1 MNDILQYTSPATS
14 FTEALPIGNGR
25 IGGMVYGGIGK
36 DLIGLN
42 EDSIWSGGPRY
53 RVNPDAREGL
63 AEVRRLLF
71 EGDIPAA
78 EKIVF
83 EKMQGIPEGCRHY
96 MPLGDLTIEF
106 GNDEAGDSF
115 GRFTG
120 RVSEE
125 ADESAEKE
133 PDKANEPASEE
144 DEAKNSGSDCGKN
157 DTAYRREL
165 DISRAVACVKYTES
179 GVEYVREY
187 FVSAPDNALVMNI
200 KSSVP
205 GKISLAAELGGR
217 DDYYD
222 NNRPCGDNM
231 IMFSGGSGSEN
242 GIAFAAVLCGKCEG
256 GTIRTLGSKLVI
268 ENADEAFLAVT
279 ARTSFYECLSGKRCV
294 DVSDI
299 AEECINTGKTKNTS
313 EMEECTDG
321 ITDSRVTGEKG
332 FGVTGYAK
340 TEEKSNSVGRYADHA
355 LEDARAILERDY
367 GIIRKDHI
375 ADYKRYYDRVKLT
388 LNDNSEGASGLPT
401 DLRLARIKNGLDGN
415 VAGGTQGFSGG
426 NVNTGG
432 ISDNKLMELYF
443 KFGRYLMI
451 SGSRPG
457 TQPLNL
463 QGIWNKDMWPAWGS
477 KYTVNINAEMNY
489 WPAESCNLSECHEP
503 LFDLLERVSERGRIV
518 AKEMYG
524 ANKGFVCHH
533 NTDIW
538 GDSAPQ
544 DKWMPATIW
553 PMGAAWLALH
563 VFEHYEYTRDI
574 RFLSEKYNLIKGAAE
589 FFTEFLVEDGK
600 GHLVT
605 CPSVSP
611 ENTYKTEKGVT
622 GCLAVGPSM
631 DSQIITVLFE
641 SAIKCTEIL
650 GTDGEF
656 AEELKGLLEKIPKPE
671 VGKYGT
677 IKEWAEDYDEVEIGH
692 RHISHLFAL
701 YPADMIA
708 PNKTPE
714 LAGAARATLERRLSH
729 GGGHTGW
736 SRAWIT
742 NMWARLYDGEKV
754 YDSLLHLLGGS
765 TCPNMLDDHP
775 PFQIDGNFGGTAAI
789 AEALLQCTNGE
800 IVLLPALPKEWKNGS
815 VKGLRAKGG
824 FTVDIEWNEGNLS
837 GATITPDFDGKCR
850 VRIGERVTEHDM
862 ISGKTVTIQR
872 D

>member
-1 MNDILQYTSPATS
+1 MGTGVGWTTFTSPATSPLDHREVTHMNDILQYTSPATS
-14 FTEALPIGNGR
+14 FNEALPIGNGR
-25 IGGMVYGGIGK
+25 IGGMVYGGIKK

-71 EGDIPAA
+71 EGDIPAS

-96 MPLGDLTIEF
+96 MPLGELTVEF
-106 GNDEAGDSF
+106 EHDESGDSF
-115 GRFTG
+115 GRFMD
-120 RVSEE
+120 R
-125 ADESAEKE
+125 E
-133 PDKANEPASEE
+133 PNTTTEG
-144 DEAKNSGSDCGKN
+144 DEAQNTDSDREKN
-157 DTAYRREL
+157 DLAYRREL

-187 FVSAPDNALVMNI
+187 FVSAPDNALVINI

-205 GKISLAAELGGR
+205 GKISLASELGGR

-222 NNRPCGDNM
+222 NNRPCGNNM

-279 ARTSFYECLSGKRCV
+279 ARTSFYENAAGKY
-294 DVSDI
+294 
-299 AEECINTGKTKNTS
+299 AEQ
-313 EMEECTDG
+313 
-321 ITDSRVTGEKG
+321 
-332 FGVTGYAK
+332 AK
-340 TEEKSNSVGRYADHA
+340 
-355 LEDARAILERDY
+355 EDALAILERDY

-388 LNDNSEGASGLPT
+388 LNDNSDGASGLPT

-415 VAGGTQGFSGG
+415 GSAGTQGLPGG

-443 KFGRYLMI
+443 NFGRYLMI

-503 LFDLLERVSERGRIV
+503 LFELLERVSERGRIV

-641 SAIKCTEIL
+641 SAIRCTEIL

-656 AEELKGLLEKIPKPE
+656 AEELKGLLGKIPKPE

-708 PNKTPE
+708 PYKTPE
-714 LAGAARATLERRLSH
+714 LARAARATLERRLSH

-775 PFQIDGNFGGTAAI
+775 PFQIDGNFGGTSAI